1 LRGLTDGFFQKS
13 KVTKVSVII
22 PTYNRAAT
30 VLDAIRSA
38 LNQSYPYLEVIV
50 VDDGSSDGTTKLL
63 EEYSKRIKLL
73 HQENAGPSA
82 ARNLGARHASGDV
95 FAFLDSDDV
104 WMPEKIERQVALMD
118 QWGGMMTCC
127 VCNSL
132 IFNELKN
139 ETCDAFGIAAMDCE
153 HERAVWKNPGEVLA
167 SRFLLFNQVAAIR
180 RESFIR
186 LGGFNT
192 RMRVLEDYELALRLA
207 AMGGVWGIIST
218 PLVQKR
224 NNTRGIGVVC
234 CENSL
239 AHARAQRIAMAAV
252 FESGLIRDGK
262 MRRQLKGRLNANA
275 REIRNETR
283 LASSAW
289 FQRALGCVGRVWL
302 RGIKFIS
309 RKRFPKAETE
319 EFFVINRNRHECNHD

>member
-1 LRGLTDGFFQKS
+1 MTVGFFQKN

-30 VLDAIRSA
+30 VLDAVQSA
-38 LNQSYPYLEVIV
+38 LGQTYPCVEVIV
-50 VDDGSSDGTTKLL
+50 VDDGSSDGTAKLL
-63 EEYSKRIKLL
+63 EECSERIKLL

-82 ARNLGARHASGDV
+82 ARNHGARHASGDV

-104 WMPEKIERQVALMD
+104 WIPEKIERQVALMD
-118 QWGGMMTCC
+118 QAGSMMTCC

-132 IFNELKN
+132 ISSGLKN
-139 ETCDAFGIAAMDCE
+139 ITRDAFGVAAIDCK

-180 RESFIR
+180 RESFIK

-192 RMRVLEDYELALRLA
+192 RMRVLEDHELALRLA
-207 AMGGVWGIIST
+207 AMGGVWGIISA
-218 PLVQKR
+218 PLVEKR
-224 NNTRGIGVVC
+224 NDTRGIGVVC

-252 FESGLIRDGK
+252 LESGLIRDGK
-262 MRRQLKGRLNANA
+262 MRSQLKGRLNANA

-289 FQRALGCVGRVWL
+289 FQRALGRMGRVWL
-302 RGIKFIS
+302 RGLNFIS
-309 RKRFPKAETE
+309 RKRYPKAETE
-319 EFFVINRNRHECNHD
+319 QFFVMNRTSA